1 MLFDVEMIAKLADF
15 SVSTPFNG
23 SKLSTFC
30 GSPVYSAPELFQGK
44 EYNGPPV
51 DIWSLGVL
59 LYHVVTGTIPF
70 MGTNLRQLVKQ
81 ILKGNYTV
89 LLDLTIELHIP
100 LSKLITVNPKERS
113 TLTEIMPDPWLDKG
127 HVEELPPFTESP
139 SDDLDPVWHRIWSP
153 WASGGT
159 RFRTL

>member
-1 MLFDVEMIAKLADF
+1 M
-15 SVSTPFNG
+15 PFNG

-44 EYNGPPV
+44 EYDSPPV

-70 MGTNLRQLVKQ
+70 MGTHLRQLVKQ

-139 SDDLDPVWHRIWSP
+139 SDDLDSVWHRIWST
-153 WASGGT
+153 WASSGT
-159 RFRTL
+159 RVRTL